1 MEQEWFLATSFD
13 GVTFWPHIR
22 KQHRKVRLFSLACSR
37 RAINLLADKE
47 FESILDTAELFAD
60 QHIDWQLV
68 QEVRKDLGRIHKRIH
83 SECRA
88 PEDFK
93 QYSTGSLVDATLKK
107 PSQAIRSYR
116 KARFAIAFFG
126 HPSPEQSRLQYSA
139 EGFIQ
144 VALARDIFGN
154 PFRPV
159 TFDPA
164 WRTADA
170 TGIAARMYESR
181 DFSAMPILA
190 DALEEAGCT
199 NADVLLHCREP
210 GVHVRG
216 CWVVDLVLG
225 KS

>member
-1 MEQEWFLATSFD
+1 MEQEWFSATSFD
-13 GVTFWPHIR
+13 CVTFWPHIR

-47 FESILDTAELFAD
+47 FESILEIAELFAD

-68 QEVRKDLGRIHKRIH
+68 EEVRKDLGKIHKRIH

-88 PEDFK
+88 VEDFG

-116 KARFAIAFFG
+116 KARFAFAFFCQ
-126 HPSPEQSRLQYSA
+126 PDPEQHRLRYSA
-139 EGFIQ
+139 EELVQ

-154 PFRPV
+154 PFQPV

-164 WRTADA
+164 WRTPESIN
-170 TGIAARMYESR
+170 IAGRMYDSR

-190 DALEEAGCT
+190 DALEEGGCT
-199 NADVLLHCREP
+199 NSNVLLHCRES
-210 GVHVRG
+210 GAHVRG